1 MKKIAVKAGGAI
13 LALAAAASLLAGF
26 AAVLSLR
33 QLPPVDALRD
43 YRPDVPLRIYT
54 SDNVQ
59 IGEFGSEHREFIPFE
74 QIPPRMVQALLAA
87 EDDHFY
93 QHEGVDIPGLF
104 RAALANL
111 GQGYAQGASTITMQ
125 VARNFYLSREKTL
138 ARKWYEMLLAW
149 RIDQSLPKDRIL
161 ELYMNQVYLGEH
173 AYGFGSAAHAYFGK
187 PLAALSLAESAI
199 LAGLPKA
206 PSTMNPVANLPRAKR
221 RQEYVLG
228 RMLALGMISQDDYR
242 AARAERLAIS
252 GETPG
257 SFAGH
262 AEYVAELARQLA
274 RERFGDEAYT
284 RGLNVY
290 TTVSSVR
297 QTLAHDAVSGGL
309 QRYARRHRKA
319 VPELAQ
325 GPQAA
330 LVSLDA
336 STGAIEAMVG
346 GADFGTSRF
355 NHATQALRQPGST
368 FKPFVYAAA
377 LERGVSPGT
386 VINDTPLANSSRWQ
400 PTNDD
405 GRFVG
410 PVTVRQALAE
420 SRNLPA
426 IRTLQAIGIP
436 YAVEFASRF
445 GFSPRRLPRYLPLA
459 LGTGT
464 TSPLR
469 LAAAYGVFA
478 NGGQRVEPYLI
489 ERITDSEGNVLF
501 EASHTSANGAAA
513 PTRVISARN
522 AFVMDSLL
530 RSVVDEG
537 TGAGVR
543 RYLRRDDVAGK
554 TGTTNEVMDGWFAG
568 YAGGVVTVAWMGYD
582 DNRSLGEHEF
592 GATTAL
598 PVWAAYMEG
607 RLAGV
612 PEAQPD
618 APAGL
623 VRANNDWVY
632 AEYADG
638 SRGIASLG
646 FPLPP
651 ADAPVTPAADPVVA
665 PVASNAAS
673 PATPATP
680 ASPATS
686 PAPPAAGT
694 QLPATAMPA
703 PAAVAAPG
711 VSISRDGL

>member
-43 YRPDVPLRIYT
+43 YRPDVPLRIHT

-59 IGEFGSEHREFIPFE
+59 IGEFGSEHREFIPFG

-87 EDDHFY
+87 EDDQFY
-93 QHEGVDIPGLF
+93 EHEGVDIPGLL

-149 RIDQSLPKDRIL
+149 RIDQLLPKDRIL

-187 PLAALSLAESAI
+187 PLAALSLAESAM

-206 PSTMNPVANLPRAKR
+206 PSTMNPVVNLPRAKR

-228 RMLALGMISQDDYR
+228 RMLALGMVSQDDYR

-262 AEYVAELARQLA
+262 AGYVAELARQLV

-297 QTLAHDAVSGGL
+297 QTLAYDAVTGGL
-309 QRYARRHRKA
+309 QRHARRHRKA
-319 VPELAQ
+319 VPALAQ

-336 STGAIEAMVG
+336 NTGAIEAMVG
-346 GADFGTSRF
+346 GADFAASRF

-377 LERGVSPGT
+377 LERGMSPGT
-386 VINDTPLANSSRWQ
+386 VINDAPLANSSRWQ
-400 PTNDD
+400 PSNDD
-405 GRFVG
+405 GRFIG
-410 PVTVRQALAE
+410 PVTMRQALAE

-501 EASHTSANGAAA
+501 EAGPAAHAGTDGAAA

-554 TGTTNEVMDGWFAG
+554 TGTTNEAMDGWFAG

-582 DNRSLGEHEF
+582 DNRSLGEQEF

-607 RLAGV
+607 RLAGI
-612 PEAQPD
+612 PEAESD
-618 APAGL
+618 VPAGL
-623 VRANNDWVY
+623 VRAGNDWIY

-638 SRGIASLG
+638 SHGIASLG
-646 FPLPP
+646 FPPP
-651 ADAPVTPAADPVVA
+651 AEPLVAPAADPVAA
-665 PVASNAAS
+665 PVASNAVN
-673 PATPATP
+673 PAH
-680 ASPATS
+680 PATS
-686 PAPPAAGT
+686 SAPPAAGT
-694 QLPATAMPA
+694 PPSGTATGMPA
-703 PAAVAAPG
+703 PAAVAAPAMS
-711 VSISRDGL
+711 VSRDGL

>member
-1 MKKIAVKAGGAI
+1 MKKIAVKAGGAV

-54 SDNVQ
+54 SDHVQ

-87 EDDHFY
+87 EDDQFY
-93 QHEGVDIPGLF
+93 EHEGVDIPGLF

-187 PLAALSLAESAI
+187 PLAALSLAESAM
-199 LAGLPKA
+199 LGGLSKA
-206 PSTMNPVANLPRAKR
+206 PSTMNPVVNLPRAKR

-262 AEYVAELARQLA
+262 AEHVAELARQLA

-284 RGLNVY
+284 RGLNIY

-297 QTLAHDAVSGGL
+297 QTLAYDAVTGGL

-319 VPELAQ
+319 VPALEKGPQ

-336 STGAIEAMVG
+336 NTGAIEAMVG
-346 GADFGTSRF
+346 GADFAASRF

-386 VINDTPLANSSRWQ
+386 VINDAPLANSSRWQ
-400 PTNDD
+400 PSNDD
-405 GRFVG
+405 GRFIG

-445 GFSPRRLPRYLPLA
+445 GFSPKRLPRYLPLA

-501 EASHTSANGAAA
+501 EAGHGAAA

-530 RSVVDEG
+530 RSVVGEG

-554 TGTTNEVMDGWFAG
+554 TGTTNDAMDGWFAG

-612 PEAQPD
+612 PEADPD

-623 VRANNDWVY
+623 VRAGNDWIY

-638 SRGIASLG
+638 SHGIASLG
-646 FPLPP
+646 FPPP
-651 ADAPVTPAADPVVA
+651 ADPLAAPTAAPVVG
-665 PVASNAAS
+665 PVASNAA
-673 PATPATP
+673 TN
-680 ASPATS
+680 PATS
-686 PAPPAAGT
+686 SAPPGAGT
-694 QLPATAMPA
+694 QLPGTTNGMPT
-703 PAAVAAPG
+703 PAAVAAPA
-711 VSISRDGL
+711 VSASREGL

>member
-1 MKKIAVKAGGAI
+1 MKKFAVKAGGAA
-13 LALAAAASLLAGF
+13 LALAAAGALLAGF

-74 QIPPRMVQALLAA
+74 QIPRRMVQALLAA
-87 EDDHFY
+87 EDDQFY
-93 QHEGVDIPGLF
+93 QHEGVDIPGVF

-187 PLAALSLAESAI
+187 PLASLSLAETAM

-206 PSTMNPVANLPRAKR
+206 PSSMNPVVNFPRAKR

-242 AARAERLAIS
+242 EARAARLALTDDS
-252 GETPG
+252 PG

-284 RGLNVY
+284 RGLKVY

-297 QTLAHDAVSGGL
+297 QTLAYDAVHGGL
-309 QRYARRHRKA
+309 EGYARRHRKF
-319 VPELAQ
+319 VKDLSQ

-330 LVSLDA
+330 LVSLDSA
-336 STGAIEAMVG
+336 SGAIEAMVG
-346 GADFGTSRF
+346 GTGFAASRF
-355 NHATQALRQPGST
+355 NHATQAQRQPGST

-386 VINDTPLANSSRWQ
+386 LINDAPLANGSRWQ
-400 PTNDD
+400 PSNDD

-410 PVTVRQALAE
+410 PITVRQALAE

-426 IRTLQAIGIP
+426 IRTLQSIGIP
-436 YAVEFASRF
+436 YTVEFASRF

-478 NGGQRVEPYLI
+478 NGGHRVEPYLI
-489 ERITDSEGNVLF
+489 ARITDSEGKVLF
-501 EASHTSANGAAA
+501 SADTGAEDRAA
-513 PTRVISARN
+513 PAPVISARN

-530 RSVVDEG
+530 RSVVDDG

-543 RYLRRDDVAGK
+543 RYLRREDVAGK
-554 TGTTNEVMDGWFAG
+554 TGTTNDSVDGWFAG

-612 PEAQPD
+612 PVPD
-618 APAGL
+618 SAAPAGV
-623 VRANNDWVY
+623 VRVGDDWMY

-638 SRGIASLG
+638 SHGIASIG
-646 FPLPP
+646 FPPP
-651 ADAPVTPAADPVVA
+651 APAVPPVADPIASNLGAAAAAAAPTPTPVT
-665 PVASNAAS
+665 S
-673 PATPATP
+673 PATGLPAPGAATP
-680 ASPATS
+680 AVPAGAS
-686 PAPPAAGT
+686 
-694 QLPATAMPA
+694 L
-703 PAAVAAPG
+703 
-711 VSISRDGL
+711 

>member
-1 MKKIAVKAGGAI
+1 MKKIAVKAGGAV
-13 LALAAAASLLAGF
+13 LALAAAGALLAGF
-26 AAVLSLR
+26 AAVVSLR
-33 QLPPVDALRD
+33 QLPPVDSLRD

-59 IGEFGSEHREFIPFE
+59 IGEFGSEHREFIPFG
-74 QIPPRMVQALLAA
+74 QMPSRMVQALLAA
-87 EDDHFY
+87 EDGQFY
-93 QHEGVDIPGLF
+93 QHEGVDIPGVL

-149 RIDQSLPKDRIL
+149 RIDQALPKDRIL

-187 PLAALSLAESAI
+187 PLASLSLAETAM

-206 PSTMNPVANLPRAKR
+206 PSSINPVVNFPRAKR

-242 AARAERLAIS
+242 EARAARLAIS
-252 GETPG
+252 DDSPG

-262 AEYVAELARQLA
+262 AGYVAELARQLA

-297 QTLAHDAVSGGL
+297 QTLAYDAVHGGL
-309 QRYARRHRKA
+309 EGYARRHRNFVKD
-319 VPELAQ
+319 LSQ
-325 GPQAA
+325 GPQGA
-330 LVSLDA
+330 LVSLDSA
-336 STGAIEAMVG
+336 TGAIEAMVG
-346 GADFGTSRF
+346 GADFATSRF
-355 NHATQALRQPGST
+355 NHATQAQRQPGST

-386 VINDTPLANSSRWQ
+386 LINDAPLPNGSRWQ
-400 PTNDD
+400 PSNDD
-405 GRFVG
+405 GRFAG
-410 PVTVRQALAE
+410 PITMRQALAE

-426 IRTLQAIGIP
+426 IRTLHAIGIP

-445 GFSPRRLPRYLPLA
+445 GFAPGRLPRYLPLA

-478 NGGQRVEPYLI
+478 NGGHRIEPYLI
-489 ERITDSEGNVLF
+489 ARITDSEGKVLF
-501 EASHTSANGAAA
+501 SAGPDDAADSPA
-513 PTRVISARN
+513 PPHVISARN

-530 RSVVDEG
+530 RSVVDDG

-543 RYLRRDDVAGK
+543 RYLRRADVAGK
-554 TGTTNEVMDGWFAG
+554 TGTTNDSVDGWFAG

-612 PEAQPD
+612 PVPEAE
-618 APAGL
+618 APAGV
-623 VRANNDWVY
+623 VRVGDDWMY

-638 SRGIASLG
+638 SHGIAAIG
-646 FPLPP
+646 FPPP
-651 ADAPVTPAADPVVA
+651 APAAAPAVD
-665 PVASNAAS
+665 PVASNLGG
-673 PATPATP
+673 PA
-680 ASPATS
+680 
-686 PAPPAAGT
+686 
-694 QLPATAMPA
+694 
-703 PAAVAAPG
+703 
-711 VSISRDGL
+711 

>member
-1 MKKIAVKAGGAI
+1 MKKFAVKAGGAV
-13 LALAAAASLLAGF
+13 LALAAAGALLAGF
-26 AAVLSLR
+26 AAVVSLR

-74 QIPPRMVQALLAA
+74 QMPRRMVQALLAA
-87 EDDHFY
+87 EDDQFY
-93 QHEGVDIPGLF
+93 EHEGVDIPGVF

-125 VARNFYLSREKTL
+125 VARAFYLSREKTL

-149 RIDQSLPKDRIL
+149 RIDHSLSKDRIL

-187 PLAALSLAESAI
+187 PLASLSLAETAM

-206 PSTMNPVANLPRAKR
+206 PSAMNPVVNFARAKR

-242 AARAERLAIS
+242 EARAARLAITDDS
-252 GETPG
+252 PG

-262 AEYVAELARQLA
+262 AEHVAELARQLA

-284 RGLNVY
+284 RGLKVY

-297 QTLAHDAVSGGL
+297 QTLAYDAVHGGL
-309 QRYARRHRKA
+309 EGYARRHRKF
-319 VPELAQ
+319 VKDLSQ

-330 LVSLDA
+330 LVSLDT

-346 GADFGTSRF
+346 GADFAASRF
-355 NHATQALRQPGST
+355 NHATQAQRQPGST
-368 FKPFVYAAA
+368 FKPFIYAAA

-386 VINDTPLANSSRWQ
+386 LVNDAPLPNGSRWQ
-400 PTNDD
+400 PANDD

-410 PVTVRQALAE
+410 PITVRQALAE

-459 LGTGT
+459 LGSGT

-478 NGGQRVEPYLI
+478 NGGHRIEPYLI
-489 ERITDSEGNVLF
+489 ARITDSEGNVLF
-501 EASHTSANGAAA
+501 TADQEAGDRPA
-513 PTRVISARN
+513 PPAVISARN

-530 RSVVDEG
+530 RSVVDAG

-554 TGTTNEVMDGWFAG
+554 TGTTNDSVDGWFAG

-612 PEAQPD
+612 PVAD
-618 APAGL
+618 AHAPAG
-623 VRANNDWVY
+623 VVQAGGDWIY
-632 AEYADG
+632 AEHADG
-638 SRGIASLG
+638 SHGIAAIG
-646 FPLPP
+646 FPPPAAPAPASPPPSDPVASNLGGPAPTAPDAAAPTPVTSDAPGAATPAAP
-651 ADAPVTPAADPVVA
+651 ADAP
-665 PVASNAAS
+665 
-673 PATPATP
+673 
-680 ASPATS
+680 
-686 PAPPAAGT
+686 
-694 QLPATAMPA
+694 L
-703 PAAVAAPG
+703 
-711 VSISRDGL
+711 